1 MSEYTTIARPYAK
14 AVFSHALAAD
24 KLELWSQLLEGF
36 TMVCTDEQAEAFL
49 ENPIST
55 VEERAS
61 LFKIIPELIKAD
73 DEAEKAINFTRLLAE
88 NRRIDTIPEITRLYA
103 QLRADYEK
111 TLEVTVR
118 TFKELSDAQKNKL
131 VHSLEKRLQRKI
143 KLNEVLDE
151 SLLGG
156 AVVQAGDL
164 VIDGSVKGKLNKL
177 AAGLAA

>member
-1 MSEYTTIARPYAK
+1 M
-14 AVFSHALAAD
+14 
-24 KLELWSQLLEGF
+24 
-36 TMVCTDEQAEAFL
+36 
-49 ENPIST
+49 
-55 VEERAS
+55 
-61 LFKIIPELIKAD
+61 
-73 DEAEKAINFTRLLAE
+73 
-88 NRRIDTIPEITRLYA
+88 
-103 QLRADYEK
+103 
-111 TLEVTVR
+111 R